1 VEPHIPVAEA
11 AEVILL
17 AAVVD
22 LVVAVRVA
30 GQIQLMQLLRAVVTE
45 EQILEAAEAVQQFL
59 ILLEAEVTAGPESLE
74 LFGKYI

>member
-1 VEPHIPVAEA
+1 
-11 AEVILL
+11 
-17 AAVVD
+17 VD

-45 EQILEAAEAVQQFL
+45 EQILEAVEVVQQFL
-59 ILLEAEVTAGPESLE
+59 ILLEAGGTAVLESLE